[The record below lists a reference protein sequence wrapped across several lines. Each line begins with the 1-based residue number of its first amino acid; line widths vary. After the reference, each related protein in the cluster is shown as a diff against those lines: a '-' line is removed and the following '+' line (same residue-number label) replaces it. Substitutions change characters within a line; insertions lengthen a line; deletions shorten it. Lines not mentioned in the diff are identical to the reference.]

1 MSEIFLKLVNMSVVA
16 SVLITVVVIAR
27 GLLRNAPKWSHCILW
42 ALVGIRL
49 LCPFTIESAFSLAP
63 NAQTVSTDAYAKTPQ
78 VQTGFAA
85 VDNTANQ
92 YLAKYYSEDVTFS
105 AKEPVKNPIQIISYI
120 WLSGAAVLFIY
131 AVISYITIW
140 RKVRECICIDK
151 NIYICD
157 RIKSPF
163 VFGIIN
169 PRIYIPSDLKDIQI
183 KNVVAHEKAHIKRLD
198 YLWKPLGYA
207 LFCVYWFN
215 PLCWL
220 AYILFCR
227 DIEMACDERVVKDW
241 DIEQKKEYSLVLLSF
256 HVPGKMIT
264 ACPLAFGEVGVKQ
277 RVKGILKLKKPT
289 VWLIAA
295 ALFSC
300 VLVAVFFLTSPK
312 KDANEVMKQTAGMGL
327 SDEPQSVNS
336 IVGNTEQ
343 EDTATSKQ
351 QSDKIREQNET
362 FVEIWAAAFCDRD
375 GGIIEALS
383 SDKVKEKLET
393 EQLLTIDDG
402 TAIFGWSSPWPMW
415 DTSDGNAAG
424 YVISFPEEQNNT
436 ASILY
441 YAWTSDPHV
450 TVWKQDITFEEK
462 NGDYQVTDEEIHY
475 FENIVS
481 GQEFDEAYPK
491 INNTPMDYSVNGFGA
506 ALANN
511 SLLSSSMLYQTLH
524 DPVSA
529 AKYLL
534 NLLDNENKVKIEV
547 IENQSSE
554 AVPLKITFTE
564 DGAERYIKM
573 VKQNS
578 FGGIWVPQD
587 Y

>member
-1 MSEIFLKLVNMSVVA
+1 MSEIFLKLVNMSVAA
-16 SVLITVVVIAR
+16 SVLIIVVVIAR
-27 GLLRNAPKWSHCILW
+27 GLLRSAPKWSHCILW

-63 NAQTVSTDAYAKTPQ
+63 NAQAVSTDAYAKTPQ

-120 WLSGAAVLFIY
+120 WLGGAAVLFIY
-131 AVISYITIW
+131 AVISYIGIW
-140 RKVRECICIDK
+140 RKVRECICIDQ

-227 DIEMACDERVVKDW
+227 DIEMACDELVVKNW
-241 DIEQKKEYSLVLLSF
+241 TTNQKKEYSLVLLSF
-256 HVPGKMIT
+256 HVPGKVIT
-264 ACPLAFGEVGVKQ
+264 ACPLAFGEVSVKQ
-277 RVKGILKLKKPT
+277 RVKQILNLKKPT
-289 VWLIAA
+289 IWLVTAAVLCCVVIAA
-295 ALFSC
+295 
-300 VLVAVFFLTSPK
+300 FFLTSPK
-312 KDANEVMKQTAGMGL
+312 KDANEV
-327 SDEPQSVNS
+327 
-336 IVGNTEQ
+336 I
-343 EDTATSKQ
+343 Q
-351 QSDKIREQNET
+351 QDET
-362 FVEIWAAAFCDRD
+362 FVEKWAVAFCDRD
-375 GGIIEALS
+375 GATIEALS

-424 YVISFPEEQNNT
+424 YVISFPEEQNNM

-462 NGDYQVTDEEIHY
+462 NGDYQVTDEEIHF
-475 FENIVS
+475 FENIAS

-491 INNTPMDYSVNGFGA
+491 INNTPMDYSVKISDETDMETNGEPTDNSVNGFGA

-524 DPVSA
+524 APVSA

-554 AVPLKITFTE
+554 AVSLKITFTE
-564 DGAERYIKM
+564 DGAKRYIKM
-573 VKQNS
+573 VEQNS

>member
-1 MSEIFLKLVNMSVVA
+1 MSEIFLKLVNMSVAA
-16 SVLITVVVIAR
+16 SVLIIVVVIAR

-105 AKEPVKNPIQIISYI
+105 TKEPVKNPIQIISYI
-120 WLSGAAVLFIY
+120 WLGGAAVLFIY

-140 RKVRECICIDK
+140 RKVRECICIDQ

-169 PRIYIPSDLKDIQI
+169 PRIYVPSDLKDIQI

-227 DIEMACDERVVKDW
+227 DIEMACDEQVVKDW

-277 RVKGILKLKKPT
+277 RVKGILKLKKST

-312 KDANEVMKQTAGMGL
+312 KDANEVMKQ
-327 SDEPQSVNS
+327 N
-336 IVGNTEQ
+336 
-343 EDTATSKQ
+343 K
-351 QSDKIREQNET
+351 T
-362 FVEIWAAAFCDRD
+362 FVEKWAAAFCDRD

-415 DTSDGNAAG
+415 DTSDGNGAG

-450 TVWKQDITFEEK
+450 TVWKQDIMFEEK

-475 FENIVS
+475 FENIAS